1 MRRNVLLTG
10 FEPFDGASQNS
21 SWALAQGLHG
31 HALASGRIVQA
42 VQLPCRFGTALQ
54 RLEAALQDLRPSH
67 ILAMG
72 QASARTSLSFERVA
86 LNWIDARIPDND
98 GLQPV
103 DVPVLPGAPAA
114 YFSNLPIKTMVNA
127 VRAAGLPA
135 EVSYSAGSY
144 VCNQVF
150 YFLMHRL
157 RSRSRARAGFLHVPA
172 LEGGPSTLSLDDLQR
187 GLLAAL
193 EVLEQAETHA
203 PGDGRT
209 D

>member
-1 MRRNVLLTG
+1 MRRNVLITG

-21 SWALAQGLHG
+21 SWAAAQSLHG
-31 HALASGRIVQA
+31 YTLSTGPTVHA
-42 VQLPCRFGTALQ
+42 VQLPCRFGSALQ
-54 RLEAALQDLRPSH
+54 RLEAALQDLRPCH
-67 ILAMG
+67 VLALG
-72 QASARTSLSFERVA
+72 QASARSGFSFERVA

-114 YFSNLPIKTMVNA
+114 YFSTLPIKTMAAA

-135 EVSYSAGSY
+135 EISYTAGSY

-157 RSRSRARAGFLHVPA
+157 RSRSRVRAGFLHLPA
-172 LEGGPSTLSLDDLQR
+172 LDGRPDGLDLPDLQR

-193 EVLEQAETHA
+193 EALDLAETHA
-203 PGDGRT
+203 PGEGRT